1 MKSLKDEVG
10 YKRSLQ
16 FWIYDEQESSE
27 NRGKYLR
34 TYINIITGYHGWHES
49 HTRIGK
55 SSSRRFLIP
64 FFGIKN
70 LVKLEAA
77 HKKLLIPKNRI
88 KTRVRLR
95 PVPSVLYGR

>member
-34 TYINIITGYHGWHES
+34 TYINIITGYRGWHES

-77 HKKLLIPKNRI
+77 HKNF
-88 KTRVRLR
+88 
-95 PVPSVLYGR
+95 